1 MQTWKKNKYSKFIG
15 EWSPSDAQCI
25 RKHRTQYSV
34 SSIPSPTCSIPH
46 ALTIGTHNLI
56 FILIHSLHVPQSHWQ
71 ANHSATSSSSLS
83 SHGHGSHLACCSENI
98 HTENRALDI
107 LYQEEEQVGAT
118 MYWESSHE
126 ENGLLVMA
134 VVMTMSFVMRIR
146 LTHLHHWVVSL
157 EGEFGHPTIE
167 EEEEA
172 MCRPVYFVIVR
183 CFNQYILI
191 FVVFDQNVALGILM
205 VFHIFFSLILVD

>member
-1 MQTWKKNKYSKFIG
+1 
-15 EWSPSDAQCI
+15 
-25 RKHRTQYSV
+25 
-34 SSIPSPTCSIPH
+34 
-46 ALTIGTHNLI
+46 
-56 FILIHSLHVPQSHWQ
+56 
-71 ANHSATSSSSLS
+71 
-83 SHGHGSHLACCSENI
+83 
-98 HTENRALDI
+98 
-107 LYQEEEQVGAT
+107 
-118 MYWESSHE
+118 
-126 ENGLLVMA
+126 MA

-157 EGEFGHPTIE
+157 EGEFGHPAIE